1 MRVSPRGGLGA
12 VLPVLGTFQ
21 GVAALPVGR
30 RMPVGGFLEVGWC
43 DCMWQKLKPA
53 KWLTAFSGDFGSLD
67 CGRDLRGTALGNA
80 KPRNHGGGCGVTGYG
95 VVIA

>member
-1 MRVSPRGGLGA
+1 MG
-12 VLPVLGTFQ
+12 
-21 GVAALPVGR
+21 
-30 RMPVGGFLEVGWC
+30 
-43 DCMWQKLKPA
+43 QKLKPA

-67 CGRDLRGTALGNA
+67 GGRDLRGIALGNA